1 MNVGRLFGAAL
12 LVVLPLYPQ
21 VESWRIDP
29 QHSSAQFSVRHMMI
43 STVHG
48 QFGAV
53 NGTIL
58 YDRSKPENSSLE
70 ATIDCSTVYTGEPKR
85 DTQLKT
91 AEFFDVQHYPVMR
104 FKSTHIASAGSGK
117 LAVTG
122 DLTINAI
129 TRPVVLQVEGPTS
142 SIKDTQGREKI
153 AATGTTTLSRKSFGI
168 LYNPMMESGGVVVSD
183 EVSIVLDIE
192 LIRNAVPK

>member
-1 MNVGRLFGAAL
+1 ML
-12 LVVLPLYPQ
+12 
-21 VESWRIDP
+21 D
-29 QHSSAQFSVRHMMI
+29 SS
-43 STVHG
+43 
-48 QFGAV
+48 
-53 NGTIL
+53 
-58 YDRSKPENSSLE
+58 
-70 ATIDCSTVYTGEPKR
+70 TGEPKR
-85 DTQLKT
+85 DTQSKT

-104 FKSTHIASAGSGK
+104 FEIHAYRIGSGN
-117 LAVTG
+117 LAITG